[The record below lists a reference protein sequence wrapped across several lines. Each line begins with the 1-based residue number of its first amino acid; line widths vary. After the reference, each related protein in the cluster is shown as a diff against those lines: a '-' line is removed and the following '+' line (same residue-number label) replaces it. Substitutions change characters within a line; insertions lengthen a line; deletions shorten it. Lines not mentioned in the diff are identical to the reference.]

1 MRRSATVLLAVLA
14 VLTSTLAA
22 PSARAEE
29 TLDVYST
36 PGIHVSANRHW
47 KTTCEPYSTTVER
60 CRTELWGPRVLKVGG
75 QFRIEEGWVF
85 NNLTYLPSERST
97 WDGNPLATPGE
108 HTVDGR
114 RWKTECDTAW
124 TGKGGCRSMLWAT
137 TEAVRDGKVI
147 QATGWVFNNIVM
159 FSSSAVAAVTP
170 SDRRPEGLIL
180 DYEIIGTS
188 RQGRPIEAWLI
199 GDPEA
204 TTTSMI
210 IGQMHGE
217 ERHVNRTAWEILK
230 HQRPMKGLQLW
241 VIPTMNPDG
250 EAVGRRQNAAGV
262 DLNGNFGVN
271 WTYKTGHYAS
281 GTGPFSE
288 PESRAIRDFV
298 AKIEP
303 HELVS
308 LHQPLFAVDSYE
320 VKSQSLHDRL
330 VQHLAIPSKRLD
342 CKGGTCR
349 GTMTQWIN
357 ANHPTASITIEY
369 GYAPTVQYYTVT
381 ARDGLVAA
389 LGGSY
394 VG

>member
-1 MRRSATVLLAVLA
+1 MSRSAAVFLMVLA
-14 VLTSTLAA
+14 VLSSILTGPPAQA
-22 PSARAEE
+22 DDKP
-29 TLDVYST
+29 LDVYST
-36 PGIHVSANRHW
+36 PGIHVSGGRHW
-47 KTTCEPYSTTVER
+47 KTTCEAYSTTVER
-60 CRTELWGPRVLKVGG
+60 CRTQLWGPRVIKVNGAH
-75 QFRIEEGWVF
+75 RVEEGWVF
-85 NNLTYLPSERST
+85 NNLTYLPSERET
-97 WDGNPLATPGE
+97 WQGNPLATPGE

-124 TGKGGCRSMLWAT
+124 TGQGGCRSMLWAT

-159 FSSSAVAAVTP
+159 FSSRAVEAVEP
-170 SDRRPEGLIL
+170 SDRKPEGLIL
-180 DYEIIGTS
+180 DYEIIGES
-188 RQGRPIEAWLI
+188 REGRPIEAWLI

-230 HQRPMKGLQLW
+230 NQRPIKGVQIW

-262 DLNGNFGVN
+262 DLNGNFGIN
-271 WTYKTGHYAS
+271 WTRKTGHYGS
-281 GTGPFSE
+281 GTAPFSE

-320 VKSQSLHDRL
+320 LKSQSLHDRL
-330 VQHLAIPSKRLD
+330 VTHLQLPSRRLSCRD
-342 CKGGTCR
+342 GVCR

-357 ANHPTASITIEY
+357 AHHPTAAITIEY
-369 GYAPTVQYYTVT
+369 GLTPAPEYYLVT
-381 ARDGLVAA
+381 ARDGLVRV
-389 LGGSY
+389 LGGTY
-394 VG
+394 